1 MKTDFEKVA
10 SVCAWEV
17 MRFSEGDIK
26 LARKEQFSYVWADGR
41 RIYATNGALCVS
53 VLDNRQKGFY
63 YPNGKRAELNKT
75 PLDFERVFNGRN
87 GRMVIEKAF
96 RPVLDGRAFKI
107 LGQEEGKAFNKEFY
121 KFCKEFVGGD
131 LWLVFDDDEGK
142 LLLNGS
148 KGIAALRCCRYG
160 DQKEKNVMFAKIER
174 KEK

>member
-26 LARKEQFSYVWADGR
+26 LAREEQFSYVWADGR

-53 VLDNRQKGFY
+53 VLDNRPKGFY
-63 YPNGKRAELNKT
+63 YPNGQRAELNKT
-75 PLDFERVFNGRN
+75 PLDFERVFSGRN
-87 GRMVIEKAF
+87 GRTVMEEAF

-107 LGQEEGKAFNKEFY
+107 LGQEEGRAFNKEFY
-121 KFCKEFVGGD
+121 KFCKKFVGGA
-131 LWLVFDDDEGK
+131 LCLVFDNDEGK
-142 LLLNGS
+142 LLLKGS
-148 KGIAALRCCRYG
+148 KGIAAIRCCRYG